1 MSPLVS
7 ATHVQVIKKQAKE
20 FLSEMDAQ
28 AIARAL
34 HGMALIPEPVKNSI
48 LQSMSTQDANVELLT
63 FLRSQ
68 ATEDQM
74 KAIFQCAS
82 EQTVHGNMSAFAASI
97 LKQLPQGQFKCMVR
111 DFFHGLNSLVVLLSH
126 QRMPAQSNMD
136 HPRWIFMGKISVQM
150 RTEKWQKIAI
160 SNYAMLKVHAD
171 TCASVLKEEGIAR
184 PLSYYHRINKAI
196 RSCTNEVQSVD
207 C

>member
-20 FLSEMDAQ
+20 FLSEMDAK

-34 HGMALIPEPVKNSI
+34 HGLELIPESVKNSI

-111 DFFHGLNSLVVLLSH
+111 D
-126 QRMPAQSNMD
+126 
-136 HPRWIFMGKISVQM
+136 
-150 RTEKWQKIAI
+150 
-160 SNYAMLKVHAD
+160 
-171 TCASVLKEEGIAR
+171 KENVT
-184 PLSYYHRINKAI
+184 SSTDRIP
-196 RSCTNEVQSVD
+196 
-207 C
+207 